1 MNNHLP
7 AGLQQLVQ
15 GKVQSNWFKFSDRA
29 ITAAAPL
36 LREDEEARAP
46 EGIRHRL
53 VSSCA

>member
-46 EGIRHRL
+46 ERIRHRL